1 MNIDTNLQ
9 TNATDLLPK
18 AKLKFEHDLINIG
31 QNPEKGKPFELFYE
45 KYSQAIAEGKP
56 FQNPAQLQTAVGGR
70 YLKAQIAFNVLE
82 SQQSNLDH
90 KLREVPEWFT
100 APLKAALKLDIT
112 ALWQS
117 VEQDIA
123 TVVENRV
130 KIAEH
135 LSEQRKQQAI
145 QSAELVEELQ
155 DKLAE
160 LQGLPRQLTDL
171 THDNDRLAVK
181 VKKLENKASE
191 LQDSADTSFSY
202 QRKNAVLE
210 ANNAK
215 LKSENQNMRKE
226 LERTAA
232 LLQETLIKKAN
243 LEGRLEERGEF
254 SKITNENT
262 QVKS

>member
-9 TNATDLLPK
+9 TNATDLLSK

-70 YLKAQIAFNVLE
+70 YLKAQIACNVLE

-100 APLKAALKLDIT
+100 APDIT

-123 TVVENRV
+123 TVIENRV

-145 QSAELVEELQ
+145 QSGELVEELQ

-160 LQGLPRQLTDL
+160 LHGLPRQLTDL
-171 THDNDRLAVK
+171 TSDNDRLTVE
-181 VKKLENKASE
+181 VKKLENKVSE

-202 QRKNAVLE
+202 QRNNAVLE

-226 LERTAA
+226 LERTVA

-254 SKITNENT
+254 SKTTNENT
-262 QVKS
+262 PSS

>member
-9 TNATDLLPK
+9 TNATDLLLK
-18 AKLKFEHDLINIG
+18 AKLKFERDLINIG

-100 APLKAALKLDIT
+100 APLEAALKLDIT

-135 LSEQRKQQAI
+135 LSERRKQQAI
-145 QSAELVEELQ
+145 QSGELVEELQ
-155 DKLAE
+155 DKLDELKELPGRLSELKIDNERLKAE
-160 LQGLPRQLTDL
+160 VST
-171 THDNDRLAVK
+171 
-181 VKKLENKASE
+181 LENKAST
-191 LQDSADTSFSY
+191 LQASSDSSFAL
-202 QRKNAVLE
+202 QRENAILE
-210 ANNAK
+210 DNNAK

-226 LERTAA
+226 LEKTAA
-232 LLQETLIKKAN
+232 LLQETLIKKAH

-254 SKITNENT
+254 SNTTNENAP
-262 QVKS
+262 SS

>member
-1 MNIDTNLQ
+1 MNIDTNLR
-9 TNATDLLPK
+9 TNATDLLLK

-31 QNPEKGKPFELFYE
+31 QNPEKGKSFELFYE
-45 KYSQAIAEGKP
+45 KYSQAIAEGTP

-100 APLKAALKLDIT
+100 APLEAALKLDIT

-135 LSEQRKQQAI
+135 LSERRKQQAI

-155 DKLAE
+155 DKLTE

-171 THDNDRLAVK
+171 TNDNDRLAVE

-191 LQDSADTSFSY
+191 LQTSADTSFSY
-202 QRKNAVLE
+202 QCKNAILE
-210 ANNAK
+210 DNNAK

-254 SKITNENT
+254 SNTTNENAP
-262 QVKS
+262 SS